1 MKDSYQEIIPDKAYP
16 ENSEPSQ
23 INTEDEPRGYQV
35 KTVFTSVTGL
45 MVEGFDL
52 LMIGFLISSITVALS
67 VTPGEAGAL
76 VSWALLGTVIGGIT
90 FGIIS
95 DKYGRVF
102 ALRWGIVLYM
112 IGTALCYFSVGYTDL
127 VFYRFIVG
135 FAMGGELGIGMTL
148 VAEAWPS
155 NKRAQVSSYVGLGW
169 QSGVLLAAIL
179 PPLLLP
185 LIGWKGMFLVGIL
198 PAIIAFTLRSKLHE
212 PKIFVSKR
220 KELQNKRKVSL
231 KLLFCDATT
240 TKNTIGII
248 ILTSVQNFGYYGLMI
263 WLPTFMAKQ
272 LGFSLA
278 KSSVWTAVTIVG
290 MGIGIWVF
298 GKLSDRFGRK
308 PSFILYQIG
317 AVIVILIYTQLQDPT
332 ILLFAG
338 AFMGMFVNGM
348 YAGYGVL
355 ISESYPTE
363 IRATA
368 QNILFNIG
376 RGIGATGPLV
386 VGLLA
391 TTYSFS
397 YAIAL
402 LASIYVIDVFATVF
416 LIKESKGVSLK

>member
-1 MKDSYQEIIPDKAYP
+1 MKNSYHNPYPDTPASAVAQDNQA
-16 ENSEPSQ
+16 EA
-23 INTEDEPRGYQV
+23 EPRNYQI

-45 MVEGFDL
+45 MIEGFDL

-67 VTPGEAGAL
+67 VTPSEAGAL
-76 VSWALLGTVIGGIT
+76 VSWALFGTVVGGIT

-95 DKYGRVF
+95 DKYGRVL

-112 IGTALCYFSVGYTDL
+112 VATALCYFSVGYTDL
-127 VFYRFIVG
+127 LIYRFLVG

-155 NKRAQVSSYVGLGW
+155 KKRAQVSSYVGLGW
-169 QSGVLLAAIL
+169 QFGVLMAAVI

-185 LIGWKGMFLVGIL
+185 YIGWQGMFLVGIF
-198 PAIIAFTLRSKLHE
+198 PAIIAFTLRSNLHE
-212 PKIFVSKR
+212 PKLFVCKVKEQQGKR
-220 KELQNKRKVSL
+220 KLSF
-231 KLLFCDATT
+231 KLLFSDVTT

-248 ILTSVQNFGYYGLMI
+248 ILTSVQNFSYYGLMI
-263 WLPTFMAKQ
+263 WLPSYMASQ
-272 LGFSLA
+272 LGFSLE
-278 KSSVWTAVTIVG
+278 KSSVWTAVTIIG

-308 PSFILYQIG
+308 PTFILYQIG
-317 AVIVILIYTQLQDPT
+317 AVIIILIYTQLKDPM
-332 ILLFAG
+332 ILLVAG

-368 QNILFNIG
+368 QNVLFNIG
-376 RGIGATGPLV
+376 RGVGATGPIV

-391 TTYSFS
+391 TTYSFV

-402 LASIYVIDVFATVF
+402 LASVYVLDIIATVF

>member
-1 MKDSYQEIIPDKAYP
+1 MNNSYQNTDRYSP
-16 ENSEPSQ
+16 ENKRSQ
-23 INTEDEPRGYQV
+23 QQQDGEEETHSYKV
-35 KTVFTSVTGL
+35 KSVFTSVTGL
-45 MVEGFDL
+45 MIEGFDL
-52 LMIGFLISSITVALS
+52 LMIGFLISFITVSLS

-76 VSWALLGTVIGGIT
+76 VSWSLLGTVVGGIT

-112 IGTALCYFSVGYTDL
+112 IATALCYFSVGYNDL
-127 VFYRFIVG
+127 VVYRFLVG

-148 VAEAWPS
+148 VAEAWPA

-169 QSGVLLAAIL
+169 QSGVFLAAVI

-185 LIGWKGMFLVGIL
+185 IIGWKGMFLVGIL
-198 PAIIAFTLRSKLHE
+198 PAILAFTLRSQLQE
-212 PKIFVSKR
+212 PKIFLRKVKER
-220 KELQNKRKVSL
+220 KEKNKISL
-231 KLLFCDATT
+231 KLLFSDATT
-240 TKNTIGII
+240 TKNTIGIM

-272 LGFSLA
+272 LGFSLG
-278 KSSVWTAVTIVG
+278 KSSLWTAVTILG
-290 MGIGIWVF
+290 MGVGIWVF
-298 GKLSDRFGRK
+298 GKLSDYFGRK
-308 PSFILYQIG
+308 PTFIFYQVG
-317 AVIVILIYTQLQDPT
+317 ALAIILIYAQLDDPMT
-332 ILLFAG
+332 LLFAG
-338 AFMGMFVNGM
+338 AIMGMFVNGM

-368 QNILFNIG
+368 QNILFNVG

-386 VGLLA
+386 VGVLA
-391 TTYSFS
+391 STYSFA

-402 LASIYVIDVFATVF
+402 LASIYVLDVIATVF